1 MALFLSQRYGL
12 AMVGV
17 YLLSGAACTLA
28 ALFFDR
34 SEMRQM

>member
-1 MALFLSQRYGL
+1 MVLYLSTAYGL

-17 YLLSGAACTLA
+17 YLLSGALATLL
-28 ALFFDR
+28 ALYLDR